1 MSTASI
7 AGRGTSRRLGV
18 AIGVVLILAAC
29 GGDDDDADPVAA
41 AQERVRSAE
50 DAVTEAESA
59 VADASTEF
67 CDEAQ
72 QYIAAIDQYG
82 KVFSTADTTVGDL
95 KTAGDDLADP
105 RVRRVERRG
114 GHRGARRPR

>member
-1 MSTASI
+1 MPMASI
-7 AGRGTSRRLGV
+7 TSRSRGRRLAV
-18 AIGVVLILAAC
+18 VIGAVLVLAAC
-29 GGDDDDADPVAA
+29 GGDDGDATRTRWRRPRR
-41 AQERVRSAE
+41 ESAPPRTPS
-50 DAVTEAESA
+50 TEAESA

-67 CDEAQ
+67 CGEAQ

-105 RVRRVERRG
+105 RESVESSAED
-114 GHRGARRPR
+114 GHRGPR